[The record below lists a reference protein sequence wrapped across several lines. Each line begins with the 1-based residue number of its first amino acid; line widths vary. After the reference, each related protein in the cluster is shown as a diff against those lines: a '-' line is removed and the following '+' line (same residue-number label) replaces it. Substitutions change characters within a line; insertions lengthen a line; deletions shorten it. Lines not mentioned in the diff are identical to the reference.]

1 MTILELKL
9 SKEIKEIKEDLLK
22 QKRKQYYSRGCK
34 YMEMTKAEI
43 EYWNDRKDETFKP
56 VLISDDFKTPTEEE
70 QAETDAEIER
80 IMKEY
85 YS

>member
-1 MTILELKL
+1 
-9 SKEIKEIKEDLLK
+9 
-22 QKRKQYYSRGCK
+22 
-34 YMEMTKAEI
+34 MEMTKEEI
-43 EYWNDRKDETFKP
+43 EYWNERADEILVFAP
-56 VLISDDFKTPTEEE
+56 LPDENYRPPTEEE

>member
-1 MTILELKL
+1 
-9 SKEIKEIKEDLLK
+9 
-22 QKRKQYYSRGCK
+22 
-34 YMEMTKAEI
+34 MEMTKEEI
-43 EYWNDRKDETFKP
+43 KYWDDRSDE
-56 VLISDDFKTPTEEE
+56 VLAFVPISDDDFKPPTEEE

>member
-1 MTILELKL
+1 
-9 SKEIKEIKEDLLK
+9 
-22 QKRKQYYSRGCK
+22 
-34 YMEMTKAEI
+34 MEMTKAEI

>member
-1 MTILELKL
+1 MELT
-9 SKEIKEIKEDLLK
+9 KE
-22 QKRKQYYSRGCK
+22 
-34 YMEMTKAEI
+34 EI
-43 EYWNDRKDETFKP
+43 EYWDDRRDEIIKAVP
-56 VLISDDFKTPTEEE
+56 IPDENSQPPTEEE